1 MTLTLHYRLPP
12 FALKGQ
18 KLLTQGNTL
27 GKYGR
32 KRPPCKGK
40 SFVMFNELNLKEMI
54 MMNEDLP
61 YEQQMMPILK
71 NYDKLVEENREL
83 KSEIKA
89 LEKAVLSTR
98 AMAKRELNVETSKLI
113 SEYENKERELIGEY
127 ENKEKKLITEYKY
140 KKKTLI
146 TIYENRDKKRLK
158 ENQKL
163 KDSVEKL
170 EKKITT
176 EKRFMRQ
183 ELSDEAKF
191 AMNTFKNREKKIAW
205 IKTTLEKY
213 LVSIGVELPEFTT
226 VTNVVNLVVENQPPI
241 NNNKK

>member
-1 MTLTLHYRLPP
+1 MQL
-12 FALKGQ
+12 
-18 KLLTQGNTL
+18 
-27 GKYGR
+27 
-32 KRPPCKGK
+32 
-40 SFVMFNELNLKEMI
+40 FNELNLNEMI

-83 KSEIKA
+83 KSEIKV
-89 LEKAVLSTR
+89 LEKAVLSIR

-113 SEYENKERELIGEY
+113 SEYENKERELIG
-127 ENKEKKLITEYKY
+127 EYKY

-163 KDSVEKL
+163 KDSVERL

>member
-1 MTLTLHYRLPP
+1 MQL
-12 FALKGQ
+12 
-18 KLLTQGNTL
+18 
-27 GKYGR
+27 
-32 KRPPCKGK
+32 
-40 SFVMFNELNLKEMI
+40 FNELNLKEMM

-89 LEKAVLSTR
+89 LERAVLSTR
-98 AMAKRELNVETSKLI
+98 AMVKRELNVESSKLI
-113 SEYENKERELIGEY
+113 SEYENKEKKLMNKY
-127 ENKEKKLITEYKY
+127 ENKERKLITEYKD

-163 KDSVEKL
+163 KDSVERL

>member
-1 MTLTLHYRLPP
+1 
-12 FALKGQ
+12 
-18 KLLTQGNTL
+18 
-27 GKYGR
+27 
-32 KRPPCKGK
+32 
-40 SFVMFNELNLKEMI
+40 

-98 AMAKRELNVETSKLI
+98 AMVKRELNVESSKLI
-113 SEYENKERELIGEY
+113 SEYENKEKKLMNKY
-127 ENKEKKLITEYKY
+127 ENKERKLITEYKD

-163 KDSVEKL
+163 KDSVERL

>member
-1 MTLTLHYRLPP
+1 
-12 FALKGQ
+12 
-18 KLLTQGNTL
+18 
-27 GKYGR
+27 
-32 KRPPCKGK
+32 
-40 SFVMFNELNLKEMI
+40 
-54 MMNEDLP
+54 MNEDLP

-98 AMAKRELNVETSKLI
+98 AMVKREFNVETSKLI
-113 SEYENKERELIGEY
+113 SEYEKKERELIGKY
-127 ENKEKKLITEYKY
+127 ENKEKKLITEYKN

-146 TIYENRDKKRLK
+146 TIYENRDKNRLK

>member
-1 MTLTLHYRLPP
+1 
-12 FALKGQ
+12 
-18 KLLTQGNTL
+18 
-27 GKYGR
+27 
-32 KRPPCKGK
+32 
-40 SFVMFNELNLKEMI
+40 

-98 AMAKRELNVETSKLI
+98 AMVKRELNVETSKLI
-113 SEYENKERELIGEY
+113 SEYENKERELIG
-127 ENKEKKLITEYKY
+127 EYKY

-163 KDSVEKL
+163 KDSVERL

>member
-1 MTLTLHYRLPP
+1 MQL
-12 FALKGQ
+12 
-18 KLLTQGNTL
+18 
-27 GKYGR
+27 
-32 KRPPCKGK
+32 
-40 SFVMFNELNLKEMI
+40 FNELNLKEMM

-98 AMAKRELNVETSKLI
+98 AMVKRELNVETSKLI
-113 SEYENKERELIGEY
+113 SEYENKEKKLMNKY
-127 ENKEKKLITEYKY
+127 ENKERKLITEYKD

-163 KDSVEKL
+163 KDSVERL

-241 NNNKK
+241 NSNKK

>member
-1 MTLTLHYRLPP
+1 MQL
-12 FALKGQ
+12 
-18 KLLTQGNTL
+18 
-27 GKYGR
+27 
-32 KRPPCKGK
+32 
-40 SFVMFNELNLKEMI
+40 FNELNLNEMI

-98 AMAKRELNVETSKLI
+98 AMVKRELNVETSKLI
-113 SEYENKERELIGEY
+113 SEYENKERELIG
-127 ENKEKKLITEYKY
+127 EYKY

-163 KDSVEKL
+163 KDSVERL

>member
-1 MTLTLHYRLPP
+1 VQL
-12 FALKGQ
+12 
-18 KLLTQGNTL
+18 
-27 GKYGR
+27 
-32 KRPPCKGK
+32 
-40 SFVMFNELNLKEMI
+40 FNELNLKEMM

-89 LEKAVLSTR
+89 LEKAILSTR
-98 AMAKRELNVETSKLI
+98 AMVKRELNVETSKLI

-127 ENKEKKLITEYKY
+127 ENKKKKLISKYENKEKKLITEYEN
-140 KKKTLI
+140 KKKSLI
-146 TIYENRDKKRLK
+146 TNYENRDKNRLR
-158 ENQKL
+158 ENKKL

-191 AMNTFKNREKKIAW
+191 AMNTFKDREKKIAW

>member
-1 MTLTLHYRLPP
+1 
-12 FALKGQ
+12 
-18 KLLTQGNTL
+18 
-27 GKYGR
+27 
-32 KRPPCKGK
+32 
-40 SFVMFNELNLKEMI
+40 
-54 MMNEDLP
+54 MNEDLP

-98 AMAKRELNVETSKLI
+98 AMVKRELNVETSKLI
-113 SEYENKERELIGEY
+113 SEYENKKKKLISKY
-127 ENKEKKLITEYKY
+127 ENKEKKLITEYEN
-140 KKKTLI
+140 KKKSLI
-146 TIYENRDKKRLK
+146 TNYENRDKNRLR
-158 ENQKL
+158 ENKKL

>member
-1 MTLTLHYRLPP
+1 
-12 FALKGQ
+12 
-18 KLLTQGNTL
+18 
-27 GKYGR
+27 
-32 KRPPCKGK
+32 
-40 SFVMFNELNLKEMI
+40 
-54 MMNEDLP
+54 MNEDLP

-98 AMAKRELNVETSKLI
+98 AMVKRELNVESSKLI
-113 SEYENKERELIGEY
+113 SEYENKERELISEY
-127 ENKEKKLITEYKY
+127 ENKERKLITEYKD

-163 KDSVEKL
+163 KDSVERL

>member
-1 MTLTLHYRLPP
+1 MQL
-12 FALKGQ
+12 
-18 KLLTQGNTL
+18 
-27 GKYGR
+27 
-32 KRPPCKGK
+32 
-40 SFVMFNELNLKEMI
+40 FNELNLNEMI

-61 YEQQMMPILK
+61 YEQQMLPILK
-71 NYDKLVEENREL
+71 NYDKLVEENRDL
-83 KSEIKA
+83 KSEIKV
-89 LEKAVLSTR
+89 LEKAVLSIR
-98 AMAKRELNVETSKLI
+98 AMAKRELNVETSKLMNK
-113 SEYENKERELIGEY
+113 YENKERELIGEY
-127 ENKEKKLITEYKY
+127 ENKKKKLITEYENKERKLITEY
-140 KKKTLI
+140 KNKKKTLI
-146 TIYENRDKKRLK
+146 TIYENRAKKQLK

>member
-1 MTLTLHYRLPP
+1 MTLTIHDRLPP

-18 KLLTQGNTL
+18 KLLAQGNTL

-71 NYDKLVEENREL
+71 NYDMLVEENREL

-127 ENKEKKLITEYKY
+127 ENKEKKLISK
-140 KKKTLI
+140 
-146 TIYENRDKKRLK
+146 YENK
-158 ENQKL
+158 ENL
-163 KDSVEKL
+163 KSASNLNGNLNCSKEL
-170 EKKITT
+170 EHYA
-176 EKRFMRQ
+176 
-183 ELSDEAKF
+183 S
-191 AMNTFKNREKKIAW
+191 
-205 IKTTLEKY
+205 
-213 LVSIGVELPEFTT
+213 
-226 VTNVVNLVVENQPPI
+226 
-241 NNNKK
+241 

>member
-1 MTLTLHYRLPP
+1 
-12 FALKGQ
+12 
-18 KLLTQGNTL
+18 
-27 GKYGR
+27 
-32 KRPPCKGK
+32 
-40 SFVMFNELNLKEMI
+40 

-83 KSEIKA
+83 KSERKA

-98 AMAKRELNVETSKLI
+98 AMVKRELNVETSKLI
-113 SEYENKERELIGEY
+113 SEYENKEKKLMNKY
-127 ENKEKKLITEYKY
+127 ENKERKLITEYKD

-163 KDSVEKL
+163 KDSVERL

-241 NNNKK
+241 NSNKK

>member
-1 MTLTLHYRLPP
+1 
-12 FALKGQ
+12 
-18 KLLTQGNTL
+18 
-27 GKYGR
+27 
-32 KRPPCKGK
+32 
-40 SFVMFNELNLKEMI
+40 
-54 MMNEDLP
+54 MNEDLP

-98 AMAKRELNVETSKLI
+98 AMVKRELNVETSKLI
-113 SEYENKERELIGEY
+113 SEYENK
-127 ENKEKKLITEYKY
+127 KKSLITN
-140 KKKTLI
+140 
-146 TIYENRDKKRLK
+146 YENRDKNRLR
-158 ENQKL
+158 ENKKL

>member
-1 MTLTLHYRLPP
+1 
-12 FALKGQ
+12 
-18 KLLTQGNTL
+18 
-27 GKYGR
+27 
-32 KRPPCKGK
+32 
-40 SFVMFNELNLKEMI
+40 
-54 MMNEDLP
+54 MNEDLP

-98 AMAKRELNVETSKLI
+98 AMVKRELNVETSKLI
-113 SEYENKERELIGEY
+113 SEYENKE
-127 ENKEKKLITEYKY
+127 KKLITEYEN
-140 KKKTLI
+140 KKKSLI
-146 TIYENRDKKRLK
+146 TNYENRDKNRLR
-158 ENQKL
+158 ENKKL

-241 NNNKK
+241 NYNKK

>member
-1 MTLTLHYRLPP
+1 
-12 FALKGQ
+12 
-18 KLLTQGNTL
+18 
-27 GKYGR
+27 
-32 KRPPCKGK
+32 
-40 SFVMFNELNLKEMI
+40 

-98 AMAKRELNVETSKLI
+98 AMVKRELNVETSKLI
-113 SEYENKERELIGEY
+113 SEYENKEKKLMNKY
-127 ENKEKKLITEYKY
+127 ENKERKLITEYKD

-163 KDSVEKL
+163 KDSVERL

-241 NNNKK
+241 NSNKK

>member
-1 MTLTLHYRLPP
+1 MKGLFQCPP
-12 FALKGQ
+12 RV
-18 KLLTQGNTL
+18 TPWVNTDAN
-27 GKYGR
+27 KS
-32 KRPPCKGK
+32 PCKGK
-40 SFVMFNELNLKEMI
+40 SFVMFNELNLKEMM

-98 AMAKRELNVETSKLI
+98 AMVKRELNVESSKLI
-113 SEYENKERELIGEY
+113 SEYENKEKKLMNKY
-127 ENKEKKLITEYKY
+127 ENKERKLITEYKD

-163 KDSVEKL
+163 KDSVERL

>member
-1 MTLTLHYRLPP
+1 
-12 FALKGQ
+12 
-18 KLLTQGNTL
+18 
-27 GKYGR
+27 
-32 KRPPCKGK
+32 
-40 SFVMFNELNLKEMI
+40 
-54 MMNEDLP
+54 MNEDLP

-98 AMAKRELNVETSKLI
+98 AMVKRELNVETSKLI
-113 SEYENKERELIGEY
+113 SEYENKERELIG
-127 ENKEKKLITEYKY
+127 EYKY

-163 KDSVEKL
+163 KDSVGRL

>member
-1 MTLTLHYRLPP
+1 
-12 FALKGQ
+12 
-18 KLLTQGNTL
+18 
-27 GKYGR
+27 
-32 KRPPCKGK
+32 
-40 SFVMFNELNLKEMI
+40 

-83 KSEIKA
+83 KSEIKV

-98 AMAKRELNVETSKLI
+98 AMVKRELNVESSKLMDKYESKERKLI
-113 SEYENKERELIGEY
+113 SEYENKKKKLISEYKNKERELISEY
-127 ENKEKKLITEYKY
+127 KHKKKKIITE
-140 KKKTLI
+140 
-146 TIYENRDKKRLK
+146 YENRDQNRLK

-163 KDSVEKL
+163 KDSVESL

-176 EKRFMRQ
+176 DKRFLRQ
-183 ELSDEAKF
+183 QLSDEAKF

-226 VTNVVNLVVENQPPI
+226 VTNIVNLVVENQPPI

>member
-1 MTLTLHYRLPP
+1 
-12 FALKGQ
+12 
-18 KLLTQGNTL
+18 
-27 GKYGR
+27 
-32 KRPPCKGK
+32 
-40 SFVMFNELNLKEMI
+40 
-54 MMNEDLP
+54 MNEDLP

-98 AMAKRELNVETSKLI
+98 AMVKRELNVETSKLI
-113 SEYENKERELIGEY
+113 SEYENKE
-127 ENKEKKLITEYKY
+127 KKLITEYEN
-140 KKKTLI
+140 KKKSLI
-146 TIYENRDKKRLK
+146 TNYENRDKNRLR
-158 ENQKL
+158 ENKKL

>member
-1 MTLTLHYRLPP
+1 
-12 FALKGQ
+12 
-18 KLLTQGNTL
+18 
-27 GKYGR
+27 
-32 KRPPCKGK
+32 
-40 SFVMFNELNLKEMI
+40 
-54 MMNEDLP
+54 MNEDLP

-89 LEKAVLSTR
+89 LEKAVLSTK
-98 AMAKRELNVETSKLI
+98 AMVKRELNVETSKLI
-113 SEYENKERELIGEY
+113 SEYENKERELMNKY
-127 ENKEKKLITEYKY
+127 ENKERKLISEYKN

>member
-1 MTLTLHYRLPP
+1 
-12 FALKGQ
+12 
-18 KLLTQGNTL
+18 
-27 GKYGR
+27 
-32 KRPPCKGK
+32 
-40 SFVMFNELNLKEMI
+40 MFNELNLKEII

-127 ENKEKKLITEYKY
+127 ENKKKKLITEYKY

-213 LVSIGVELPEFTT
+213 LVSIGIELPEFTT

>member
-1 MTLTLHYRLPP
+1 
-12 FALKGQ
+12 
-18 KLLTQGNTL
+18 
-27 GKYGR
+27 
-32 KRPPCKGK
+32 
-40 SFVMFNELNLKEMI
+40 
-54 MMNEDLP
+54 MNEDLP

-98 AMAKRELNVETSKLI
+98 AMVKRELNVESSKLI
-113 SEYENKERELIGEY
+113 SEYENKERELISEY
-127 ENKEKKLITEYKY
+127 ENKKRKLITEYKD

-163 KDSVEKL
+163 KDSVERL

-191 AMNTFKNREKKIAW
+191 AMNTFKNREKK
-205 IKTTLEKY
+205 
-213 LVSIGVELPEFTT
+213 
-226 VTNVVNLVVENQPPI
+226 
-241 NNNKK
+241 

>member
-1 MTLTLHYRLPP
+1 
-12 FALKGQ
+12 
-18 KLLTQGNTL
+18 
-27 GKYGR
+27 
-32 KRPPCKGK
+32 
-40 SFVMFNELNLKEMI
+40 MFNELNLKEMM

-98 AMAKRELNVETSKLI
+98 AMVKREINVESSKLI
-113 SEYENKERELIGEY
+113 SEYENKEKKLMNKYENKERELIG
-127 ENKEKKLITEYKY
+127 EYKY

-163 KDSVEKL
+163 KDSVERL

>member
-1 MTLTLHYRLPP
+1 MQL
-12 FALKGQ
+12 
-18 KLLTQGNTL
+18 
-27 GKYGR
+27 
-32 KRPPCKGK
+32 
-40 SFVMFNELNLKEMI
+40 FNELNLKEMI

-98 AMAKRELNVETSKLI
+98 AMVKRELNVETSKLI

-127 ENKEKKLITEYKY
+127 ENKKKKLISKYENKEKKLITEYEN
-140 KKKTLI
+140 KKKSLI
-146 TIYENRDKKRLK
+146 TNYENRDKNRLR
-158 ENQKL
+158 ENKKL

-226 VTNVVNLVVENQPPI
+226 VTNVVNLVVENQPQLTTTRSEQNFHDRI
-241 NNNKK
+241 LFGV

>member
-1 MTLTLHYRLPP
+1 
-12 FALKGQ
+12 
-18 KLLTQGNTL
+18 
-27 GKYGR
+27 
-32 KRPPCKGK
+32 
-40 SFVMFNELNLKEMI
+40 
-54 MMNEDLP
+54 MNEDLP

-98 AMAKRELNVETSKLI
+98 AMVKRELNVETSKLI
-113 SEYENKERELIGEY
+113 SEYENKEKKLMNKY
-127 ENKEKKLITEYKY
+127 ENKERKLITEYKD

-163 KDSVEKL
+163 KDSVERL

-241 NNNKK
+241 NSNKK

>member
-1 MTLTLHYRLPP
+1 
-12 FALKGQ
+12 
-18 KLLTQGNTL
+18 
-27 GKYGR
+27 
-32 KRPPCKGK
+32 
-40 SFVMFNELNLKEMI
+40 
-54 MMNEDLP
+54 MNEDLP

-83 KSEIKA
+83 KSEIKV

-98 AMAKRELNVETSKLI
+98 AMVKRELNVETSKLMNK
-113 SEYENKERELIGEY
+113 YENKERELIGEY
-127 ENKEKKLITEYKY
+127 ENKKKKLITEYENKERKLITEY
-140 KKKTLI
+140 KNKKKTLI
-146 TIYENRDKKRLK
+146 TIYENRDKNRLR

-191 AMNTFKNREKKIAW
+191 AMNTFKNREKKNS
-205 IKTTLEKY
+205 
-213 LVSIGVELPEFTT
+213 VD
-226 VTNVVNLVVENQPPI
+226 
-241 NNNKK
+241 

>member
-1 MTLTLHYRLPP
+1 
-12 FALKGQ
+12 
-18 KLLTQGNTL
+18 
-27 GKYGR
+27 
-32 KRPPCKGK
+32 
-40 SFVMFNELNLKEMI
+40 
-54 MMNEDLP
+54 MNEDLP

-98 AMAKRELNVETSKLI
+98 AMVKRELNVETSKLI

-127 ENKEKKLITEYKY
+127 ENKKKKLITEYKN

-241 NNNKK
+241 NNKKK

>member
-1 MTLTLHYRLPP
+1 
-12 FALKGQ
+12 
-18 KLLTQGNTL
+18 
-27 GKYGR
+27 
-32 KRPPCKGK
+32 
-40 SFVMFNELNLKEMI
+40 MFNELNLKEMM

-98 AMAKRELNVETSKLI
+98 AMVKRELNVESSKLI
-113 SEYENKERELIGEY
+113 SEYENKEKKLMNKY
-127 ENKEKKLITEYKY
+127 ENKERKLITEYKD

-163 KDSVEKL
+163 KDSVERL

>member
-1 MTLTLHYRLPP
+1 
-12 FALKGQ
+12 
-18 KLLTQGNTL
+18 
-27 GKYGR
+27 
-32 KRPPCKGK
+32 
-40 SFVMFNELNLKEMI
+40 
-54 MMNEDLP
+54 MNEDLP

-98 AMAKRELNVETSKLI
+98 AMVKRELNVETSKLI
-113 SEYENKERELIGEY
+113 SEYENKEKKLMNKY
-127 ENKEKKLITEYKY
+127 ENKERKLITEYKD

-163 KDSVEKL
+163 KDSVERL

-241 NNNKK
+241 NNKKK

>member
-1 MTLTLHYRLPP
+1 MQL
-12 FALKGQ
+12 
-18 KLLTQGNTL
+18 
-27 GKYGR
+27 
-32 KRPPCKGK
+32 
-40 SFVMFNELNLKEMI
+40 FNELNLNEMI

-98 AMAKRELNVETSKLI
+98 AMVKRELNVETSKLI
-113 SEYENKERELIGEY
+113 SEYENKERELIG
-127 ENKEKKLITEYKY
+127 EYKY

-163 KDSVEKL
+163 KDSVERL

-241 NNNKK
+241 NNNK

>member
-1 MTLTLHYRLPP
+1 MQL
-12 FALKGQ
+12 
-18 KLLTQGNTL
+18 
-27 GKYGR
+27 
-32 KRPPCKGK
+32 
-40 SFVMFNELNLKEMI
+40 FNELNLKEMI

-98 AMAKRELNVETSKLI
+98 AMVKRELNVETSKLI
-113 SEYENKERELIGEY
+113 SEYENKE
-127 ENKEKKLITEYKY
+127 KKLITEYEN
-140 KKKTLI
+140 KKKSLI
-146 TIYENRDKKRLK
+146 TNYENRDKNRLR
-158 ENQKL
+158 ENKKL

>member
-1 MTLTLHYRLPP
+1 MQL
-12 FALKGQ
+12 
-18 KLLTQGNTL
+18 
-27 GKYGR
+27 
-32 KRPPCKGK
+32 
-40 SFVMFNELNLKEMI
+40 FNELNLKEM

-98 AMAKRELNVETSKLI
+98 AMVKRELNVES
-113 SEYENKERELIGEY
+113 S
-127 ENKEKKLITEYKY
+127 KLITEYKD

-163 KDSVEKL
+163 KDSVERL

-241 NNNKK
+241 HNNKK

>member
-1 MTLTLHYRLPP
+1 MTITGNDRMPP
-12 FALKGQ
+12 LALKGQ
-18 KLLTQGNTL
+18 KLLAHGNTL

-32 KRPPCKGK
+32 NRPPCKGK

-98 AMAKRELNVETSKLI
+98 AMVKREFNVETSKLI

-127 ENKEKKLITEYKY
+127 ENKKKKLISKYENKEKKLITEYKN

-146 TIYENRDKKRLK
+146 TIYENRDKNRLK

-163 KDSVEKL
+163 KDSVDKL
-170 EKKITT
+170 EMESTT

-183 ELSDEAKF
+183 ELSDDAKF
-191 AMNTFKNREKKIAW
+191 AMNTFKNREKKNR
-205 IKTTLEKY
+205 
-213 LVSIGVELPEFTT
+213 VD
-226 VTNVVNLVVENQPPI
+226 
-241 NNNKK
+241 

>member
-1 MTLTLHYRLPP
+1 
-12 FALKGQ
+12 
-18 KLLTQGNTL
+18 
-27 GKYGR
+27 
-32 KRPPCKGK
+32 
-40 SFVMFNELNLKEMI
+40 
-54 MMNEDLP
+54 MNEDLP

-98 AMAKRELNVETSKLI
+98 AMVKRELNVETSKLI

-127 ENKEKKLITEYKY
+127 ENKKKKLISKYENKEKKLITEYEN
-140 KKKTLI
+140 KKKSLI
-146 TIYENRDKKRLK
+146 TNYENRDKNRLR
-158 ENQKL
+158 ENKKL

-226 VTNVVNLVVENQPPI
+226 VTNVVNLVVENQPQLTTTRSEQNFHDRI
-241 NNNKK
+241 LFGV

>member
-1 MTLTLHYRLPP
+1 
-12 FALKGQ
+12 
-18 KLLTQGNTL
+18 
-27 GKYGR
+27 
-32 KRPPCKGK
+32 
-40 SFVMFNELNLKEMI
+40 
-54 MMNEDLP
+54 MNEDLP

-98 AMAKRELNVETSKLI
+98 AMVKRELNVESSKLI
-113 SEYENKERELIGEY
+113 SEYENKEKKLMNKY
-127 ENKEKKLITEYKY
+127 ENKERKLITEYKD

-163 KDSVEKL
+163 KDSVERL

>member
-1 MTLTLHYRLPP
+1 MQL
-12 FALKGQ
+12 
-18 KLLTQGNTL
+18 
-27 GKYGR
+27 
-32 KRPPCKGK
+32 
-40 SFVMFNELNLKEMI
+40 FNELNLKEMM

-83 KSEIKA
+83 KSEIKV
-89 LEKAVLSTR
+89 LEKAVLSIR

-113 SEYENKERELIGEY
+113 SEYENKERELIG
-127 ENKEKKLITEYKY
+127 EYKY

-163 KDSVEKL
+163 KDSVERL